1 MERASVHGNWS
12 SRAAFILA
20 AVGSAVGLGNVW
32 KFPYEAGQGGGGA
45 FVLVYL
51 LFVFGIG
58 VPVLIAELAVGR
70 RGRASPPKA
79 MENVARDEGHGKAW
93 AGIGWMGV
101 AGAFLILSFYCVI
114 GGWTLAYVLKAAL
127 GRLGGI
133 SAGGSQA
140 LFADFL
146 AEPVSLIYWQAMFL
160 FFTVY
165 IVARGIQG
173 GLEKA
178 VTWLMPAL
186 LLLLLVLVGYA
197 LATGDAMAA
206 VRFLFKPNFAALTP
220 HTVLQA
226 LGQAFFSLS
235 LAMGA
240 IMTYGAYVPE
250 NVSLPRSA
258 LVIASADTT
267 VSLLAGL
274 AIFPLVFHYGL
285 DLAAGPGLIFETL
298 PIAFGQMPGGQFVGT
313 LFFVLL
319 AIAALTSSISLLE
332 PMVSWLE
339 EHRGFDRARA
349 AMGAGAAAFT
359 LGLGTVFSFN
369 HWREITFLAGSFF
382 NNIDYLTN
390 KVMMPLGGFLLVI
403 FTGWVV
409 SRKAMRQE
417 LHTISDRQFALWRAM
432 ARYVCPLALGLIFLF
447 AVRGVI

>member
-1 MERASVHGNWS
+1 MERASVHGSWS

-58 VPVLIAELAVGR
+58 VPVMIAELAAGR

-79 MENVARDEGHGKAW
+79 MENVAADEGRSRAW
-93 AGIGWMGV
+93 AGVGWMGV
-101 AGAFLILSFYCVI
+101 AGAFLILSFYGVI
-114 GGWTLAYVLKAAL
+114 GGWTLSYILKAGL
-127 GRLGGI
+127 GRLDGI
-133 SAGGSQA
+133 GAAQSQTM
-140 LFADFL
+140 FAAFL
-146 AEPVSLIYWQAMFL
+146 AEPVSLIYWQAMFM

-186 LLLLLVLVGYA
+186 FLILLVLVGYA

-206 VRFLFKPNFAALTP
+206 IHFLFKPNFAALTS
-220 HTVLQA
+220 HTILQA

-258 LVIASADTT
+258 LVIASADTA
-267 VSLLAGL
+267 VALLAGL
-274 AIFPLVFHYGL
+274 AIFPIVFHYGL

-298 PIAFGQMPGGQFVGT
+298 PIAFGQMPGGRFVGT
-313 LFFVLL
+313 AFFLLL

-339 EHRGFDRARA
+339 EHRGFDRSHS
-349 AMGAGAAAFT
+349 AMWSGLAAFV

-369 HWREITFLAGSFF
+369 HWAGITFLAGTLFD
-382 NNIDYLTN
+382 NVDYLTN
-390 KVMMPLGGFLLVI
+390 KIMMPLGGFLLVV

-409 SRKAMRQE
+409 SRDAMRRE
-417 LHTISDRQFALWRAM
+417 LHSIGDGQFALWRAM
-432 ARYVCPLALGLIFLF
+432 ARYVCPVALALIFLS
-447 AVRGVI
+447 VIGVI